1 MEGSQQN
8 AVRLRSNSVH
18 ILTKAPAVLLI
29 SLEKNRH
36 MIAHYFQISPSNVS
50 NVNMWLL
57 MLATDDRDAAPN
69 VWLIKCSKER
79 AQRGINSSV
88 NGKNVINSQD
98 ILSV

>member
-1 MEGSQQN
+1 
-8 AVRLRSNSVH
+8 
-18 ILTKAPAVLLI
+18 
-29 SLEKNRH
+29 
-36 MIAHYFQISPSNVS
+36 
-50 NVNMWLL
+50 MWLL